1 MSRDQVQQKIADL
14 EAQRL
19 MIAESISDTSTC
31 SLSEIELSANET
43 DTNITTA
50 LIALV
55 RESNSLKCD
64 CVKAAHNDPNTPKA
78 NISECERYEES
89 LINVQR
95 AAQDKGVSL
104 SEVMKLQST
113 VNNTTVQ
120 QVLDRIDSELNELRT
135 QLPFAPG
142 NTPDIA
148 GFAGSTVNPN
158 DKWLT
163 FSYNS
168 KQSQQQSNFVDATYS
183 RSTSSYRRSSS
194 YSWWWW
200 YRRGSSSSSYS
211 STYSR
216 ETRSNSFR
224 RMTESEITVKGRLL
238 RVAIQRPWFRPE
250 LFNNDRFSIVSY
262 TLINDNILIM
272 CIVRIMI
279 MWSSNYI
286 QNII

>member
-1 MSRDQVQQKIADL
+1 MSRDQLEQKIADL
-14 EAQRL
+14 EAQKV
-19 MIAESISDTSTC
+19 MITESISDTSAC
-31 SLSEIELSANET
+31 SLSEIELSANKT
-43 DTNITTA
+43 DTNVTTA

-64 CVKAAHNDPNTPKA
+64 CVKAAHNDPSTPKA
-78 NISECERYEES
+78 NISECEKYEES

-95 AAQDKGVSL
+95 AARDKGVSL
-104 SEVMKLQST
+104 SEVMKLQSIVNT
-113 VNNTTVQ
+113 GNNTTVQ
-120 QVLDRIDSELNELRT
+120 QVLDRVDSELNELRT

-148 GFAGSTVNPN
+148 GFAGAPVDPN

-168 KQSQQQSNFVDATYS
+168 KQSQQQSQSNFVDATYS

-200 YRRGSSSSSYS
+200 YSYRGSSSSSYS

-250 LFNNDRFSIVSY
+250 LFKNDRFSIVSR
-262 TLINDNILIM
+262 LF
-272 CIVRIMI
+272 
-279 MWSSNYI
+279 
-286 QNII
+286 